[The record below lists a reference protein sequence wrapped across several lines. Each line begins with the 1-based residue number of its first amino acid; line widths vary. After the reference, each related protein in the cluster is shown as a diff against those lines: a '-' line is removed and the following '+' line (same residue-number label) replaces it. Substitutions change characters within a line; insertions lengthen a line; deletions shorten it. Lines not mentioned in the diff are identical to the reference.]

1 MGVQPDRTGGGLPHL
16 LALGI
21 HQKGDGHCIGV
32 LSQLPPDELRSPQH
46 IGPLVIAAEL
56 HIASIFLEEMVEVI
70 GLHNHVVK
78 FQEGQALLHPL
89 LIALSPEH
97 VVDRETGTH
106 VTEKIN
112 VIELQE
118 PIGIVDHNGLSLSE
132 IDEPLHLLFEA
143 VTVVLDGF
151 RGHHGTHIGAPRRIS
166 DISGAAAHQNHG
178 TVARHLQTLH
188 QAQRHKVPHMQ
199 AVRCGIESNVKR
211 GLSCVD
217 QLSDF
222 LFIRHLGD

>member
-1 MGVQPDRTGGGLPHL
+1 
-16 LALGI
+16 
-21 HQKGDGHCIGV
+21 
-32 LSQLPPDELRSPQH
+32 
-46 IGPLVIAAEL
+46 
-56 HIASIFLEEMVEVI
+56 MVEVI

-151 RGHHGTHIGAPRRIS
+151 RG
-166 DISGAAAHQNHG
+166 
-178 TVARHLQTLH
+178 
-188 QAQRHKVPHMQ
+188 
-199 AVRCGIESNVKR
+199 
-211 GLSCVD
+211 
-217 QLSDF
+217 QLSV
-222 LFIRHLGD
+222 LHRSA